1 MPDAVQR
8 PTVDGTSVRAVLT
21 VSEVSARMLDALIGR
36 FGIEIVRVPARSR
49 IPGSF
54 WGEPEAGVAGRAVF
68 VRNDTPMHSLL
79 HETCHIV
86 CMSPNRRACLDRDA
100 GGDDTEE
107 EAVCFLQIVL
117 AGCLASVGSAR
128 ILRDMDAWGYSFR
141 LGSAYRWFSEDADDA
156 CHWLQRHGLIDQHR
170 QPTFALRGG

>member
-1 MPDAVQR
+1 MQR
-8 PTVDGTSVRAVLT
+8 RTTDGTHGCAVLT
-21 VSEVSARMLDALIGR
+21 VSEVNETILDDLIGR
-36 FGIEIVRVPARSR
+36 FGIKVARVPPRSP

-54 WGEPEAGVAGRAVF
+54 WGEPEAGAVGRTVY
-68 VRNDTPMHSLL
+68 VRDDTPLHSLL

-86 CMSPNRRACLDRDA
+86 CMCPKRRADLDRDA

-107 EAVCFLQIVL
+107 AAVCYLQILL
-117 AGCLASVGSAR
+117 AGCLATVGCAR

-141 LGSAYRWFSEDADDA
+141 LGSAGRWFSEDADDA
-156 CHWLQRHGLIDQHR
+156 RHWLQSHELIDQHQ